1 MRASQNASKTHAM
14 LLNMTNARDL
24 SNRLAELLRHERGAM
39 ADFLLALSAFDR
51 EERWRELGYT
61 SLFYYL
67 HRELGLSLG
76 AAQHRKTAVELLH
89 ALPEIVEPLRDG
101 RLCLSV
107 VCEVQKVLTAENRHD
122 VLPRFFGLSRRDAE
136 ALVAEL
142 RPAQVVPMR
151 TVVTSLRTTPSAGT
165 SAPLDLVAR
174 APAFHPG
181 ETVLAPVKPDPVP
194 APPPRRDEVVPLT
207 AELRRLA
214 ITVSK
219 RFTEKL
225 AAARDALSH
234 SHPGATEAEVL
245 ETALDLLLARDAKRK
260 GLVEKPCERK
270 PALPSNPRYV
280 PAEVRRAVW
289 KRDGGRC
296 QWPMPGGGICGSTH
310 RCEIDH
316 IQPVALGGE
325 STIENTRVVCRDH
338 NDEAARRA
346 FGDPWMDKFTRRK
359 RRRAGGP
366 AAQRRLTGEA
376 LPRATSPARTST

>member
-1 MRASQNASKTHAM
+1 M
-14 LLNMTNARDL
+14 LPDMTNARDL
-24 SNRLAELLRHERGAM
+24 SNRLAELLRRERGAM
-39 ADFLLALSAFDR
+39 TDFLLALAAFDR

-89 ALPEIVEPLRDG
+89 AYPEIVEPLRDG

-107 VCEVQKVLTAENRHD
+107 VCEVQKVLTAENRHG

-142 RPAQVVPMR
+142 RPAEIVPVR
-151 TVVTSLRTTPSAGT
+151 TLVTSVRLAPPASGSTAPVGDLLA
-165 SAPLDLVAR
+165 SAPV
-174 APAFHPG
+174 FHPG
-181 ETVLAPVKPDPVP
+181 EMELPPVHPEPVR
-194 APPPRRDEVVPLT
+194 PPPPRDEVVPLT
-207 AELRRLA
+207 AELRRLN

-219 RFTEKL
+219 RFVQKL

-234 SHPGATEAEVL
+234 STPGATEVEVL
-245 ETALDLLLARDAKRK
+245 ETALDLLLARSAKRK
-260 GLVEKPCERK
+260 GIVEKPRARSAA
-270 PALPSNPRYV
+270 PTSDRRYV

-296 QWPMPGGGICGSTH
+296 QWPMPGGGICGSTYQ
-310 RCEIDH
+310 CEIDH

-325 STIENTRVVCRDH
+325 STVENTRVACRPH
-338 NDEAARRA
+338 NDEAARRV
-346 FGDPWMDKFTRRK
+346 FGDAWMNRFTRRK
-359 RRRAGGP
+359 RAR
-366 AAQRRLTGEA
+366 
-376 LPRATSPARTST
+376 SPG